1 MAPDARFV
9 DVTYRG
15 LRVATRARLT
25 ESAPGTG
32 FVEVEAPLPVGTQ
45 IKLGGD
51 TTEDARVT
59 GVVEQEA
66 GAKSPPGMRIVW
78 GEEAAPAKPVAVAE
92 AEAEA
97 RTETE
102 TETAAVA
109 RTETAAVAEPAA
121 AGAESEAAAESE
133 SESAAESEAVSES
146 VTASASDSTP
156 PGEPGRRRR
165 RRKPGRS

>member
-25 ESAPGTG
+25 ESESGVG
-32 FVEVEAPLPVGTQ
+32 FVEVEAPLPVGTK

-51 TTEDARVT
+51 TTAEARVT

-78 GEEAAPAKPVAVAE
+78 GEKAAPPKPVAA
-92 AEAEA
+92 
-97 RTETE
+97 
-102 TETAAVA
+102 
-109 RTETAAVAEPAA
+109 
-121 AGAESEAAAESE
+121 AESVSESASVSE
-133 SESAAESEAVSES
+133 SESAAESESASGAESASES
-146 VTASASDSTP
+146 ESESAAAPASATDSTP
-156 PGEPGRRRR
+156 PGEPGGRRRR

>member
-32 FVEVEAPLPVGTQ
+32 FVEVEAPLPVGTS

-51 TTEDARVT
+51 TAGDARVT

-78 GEEAAPAKPVAVAE
+78 GEALAPKPVPV
-92 AEAEA
+92 
-97 RTETE
+97 
-102 TETAAVA
+102 
-109 RTETAAVAEPAA
+109 PPPMP
-121 AGAESEAAAESE
+121 AESASPSE
-133 SESAAESEAVSES
+133 SESVSAPDSDSESDSAAES
-146 VTASASDSTP
+146 VTPSSTDSTP
-156 PGEPGRRRR
+156 PGEPGRGRR
-165 RRKPGRS
+165 RRKKPGRSS

>member
-32 FVEVEAPLPVGTQ
+32 FVEVEAPLPVGTR

-51 TTEDARVT
+51 TTADARVT

-78 GEEAAPAKPVAVAE
+78 GEKAAPAKPVAVPVA
-92 AEAEA
+92 ATVPVPVSV
-97 RTETE
+97 TEP
-102 TETAAVA
+102 V
-109 RTETAAVAEPAA
+109 AA
-121 AGAESEAAAESE
+121 AAAAAAAATESE
-133 SESAAESEAVSES
+133 SESASASESESDSVSES
-146 VTASASDSTP
+146 TTASSTDSTP
-156 PGEPGRRRR
+156 PGEPGGRRRR